1 MKIVSEYWPLK
12 YLFSEYGVCLGI
24 DTKRASYLFLLHR
37 HGVVLRRR
45 PVGDTIVEDL
55 DYEIPAITRALALN
69 GTPTAKAGA

>member
-12 YLFSEYGVCLGI
+12 YLFSEYGVCLGV

-37 HGVVLRRR
+37 HGLLLRRR

-55 DYEIPAITRALALN
+55 EYEIPAIARAL
-69 GTPTAKAGA
+69 TPPAEARRPSSG

>member
-12 YLFSEYGVCLGI
+12 YLFSDHGVCLGI

-37 HGVVLRRR
+37 GGWILRRR

-55 DYEIPAITRALALN
+55 DYEIPAIVRALN
-69 GTPTAKAGA
+69 GTASGPR